1 MDPGDLSSKRNN
13 VLRPQAIMI
22 SVVVLTLNEE
32 LNLPRC
38 LEAISWCDDVLI
50 VDSFSSDATLKIA
63 AEHRA
68 RVVQRPF
75 DSFAGQRNFAVERCE
90 LKHEWVFH
98 LDADEV
104 ITPGLAAEIRAC
116 IGSTDKHAYRVSSKL
131 IFDGKFLRHAGLFP
145 WYQVR
150 LGRRGKLR
158 FKQVGHGQREQ
169 LPSRVIGTLKNALLH
184 FPFEKGLEDWIEK
197 HKRYSAA
204 EARQN
209 VYGYAN
215 DDVPVLDLFSIAID
229 RRRRAA
235 KKMFRRLPC
244 RATIRFIYM
253 YLFRSGILDG
263 KPGFTYCRLLAWYEW
278 LIVLKER
285 ELKAHARGKTLQ

>member
-1 MDPGDLSSKRNN
+1 
-13 VLRPQAIMI
+13 MI
-22 SVVVLTLNEE
+22 SVVILTLNEE

-63 AEHRA
+63 GEHGVRI
-68 RVVQRPF
+68 VQRAF
-75 DSFAGQRNFAVERCE
+75 DSFAGQRNFALDQCE
-90 LKHEWVFH
+90 LKHEWIFH

-104 ITPGLAAEIRAC
+104 MTPYLSAEILSC
-116 IGSTDKHAYRVSSKL
+116 IAATDKDAYRVSSKL
-131 IFDGKFLRHAGLFP
+131 MFHGKFLRHAGLFP

-158 FKQVGHGQREQ
+158 FMQVGHGQRED
-169 LPSRVIGTLKNALLH
+169 LPSDAIGTLKNSLLH
-184 FPFEKGLEDWIEK
+184 FPFEKGIDDWIEK
-197 HKRYSAA
+197 HNRYSTD

-209 VYGYAN
+209 VYGYADN
-215 DDVPVLDLFSIAID
+215 DFPILDLLSIATD

-235 KKMFRRLPC
+235 KKIFRRLPF
-244 RATIRFIYM
+244 RTTIRFIYM
-253 YLFRSGILDG
+253 YLFRGGILDG
-263 KPGFTYCRLLAWYEW
+263 KAGFTYCRLLAWYEW

-285 ELKAHARGKTLQ
+285 EIRARAGLPSRSSRGG